1 MLMQMLAT
9 ARQDRSGYMGGSGS
23 PIGIGGAIAVHAVV
37 IGAFLLIPKEAYIHH
52 IPPILLGSPIP
63 LDPPPPENPK
73 TEPEQKTQTQTEK
86 PVIASDPVV
95 KLTPN
100 DNPVRGTDAEKGPV
114 ERDGPSTII
123 TPADPPPAPVFVEAG
138 MDPRYAAGFQPDYPS
153 AMIRAEEEGKVTVRV
168 TIGADGR
175 VLDIE
180 QIAATNETFWLA
192 TQRQALRK
200 WRFRPATR
208 DGVAVNTTKI
218 LTVHFRL
225 DDR

>member
-1 MLMQMLAT
+1 MQMLAT
-9 ARQDRSGYMGGSGS
+9 ARQDGSGYTGGSGS

-37 IGAFLLIPKEAYIHH
+37 IGAFLLIPKEIYTPYL
-52 IPPILLGSPIP
+52 PPTIVGSAIP
-63 LDPPPPENPK
+63 LDPPPPPEDPQ
-73 TEPEQKTQTQTEK
+73 TQPEQKTRTQTEK
-86 PVIASDPVV
+86 PVSTTDPVID
-95 KLTPN
+95 LRAT
-100 DNPVRGTDAEKGPV
+100 DNPLQGTDTPQDPV
-114 ERDGPSTII
+114 ERDGPTTVI
-123 TPADPPPAPVFVEAG
+123 TPADPPPAPIFVEAG

-175 VLDIE
+175 VFDIE

-208 DGVAVNTTKI
+208 DGVAVSTTKI